1 MEITKREALFSIC
14 IIVLFLVGG
23 LSISN
28 KISDSILDSNQKYNK
43 AVKIEDTELFQY
55 GMDTNA
61 GNAFVYG
68 KLETVDPVTFSEIG
82 GKYMY
87 VRKVKEKYTMH
98 TRVVTYTDSKGRS
111 HSRTETYWSWDYAG
125 EESKTA
131 KKIKFNDVVFDF
143 GKINRPDI
151 DYIDTI
157 NESGH
162 IRYKYYGTPTTF
174 KGTIFTDLRDGTI
187 TDGSNFYE
195 NKTLEET
202 HDLLV
207 KSDRAYVAL
216 FWCVWILLTGLA
228 VYGFYVLDNR
238 WLE

>member
-1 MEITKREALFSIC
+1 MEITRREVLFSIC
-14 IIVLFLVGG
+14 IIVLFLLGG

-28 KISDSILDSNQKYNK
+28 KISDSILDNNQKYNK
-43 AVKIEDTELFQY
+43 AVKIEDKELFQY
-55 GMDTNA
+55 GMDTNV

-68 KLETVDPVTFSEIG
+68 KLETVDPVTFPEIS

-87 VRKVKEKYTMH
+87 VRKVKEKYTQH
-98 TRVVTYTDSKGRS
+98 TRTVTYRDANGKSRT
-111 HSRTETYWSWDYAG
+111 RTETYWSWDYAG
-125 EESKTA
+125 EESKNA

-143 GKINRPDI
+143 DKIDRPDTSH
-151 DYIDTI
+151 IDTI
-157 NESGH
+157 KESYY
-162 IRYKYYGTPTTF
+162 IRYQYYGTPTTF

-207 KSDRAYVAL
+207 KSGGTYIAL
-216 FWCVWILLTGLA
+216 FWCAWILLTGLA